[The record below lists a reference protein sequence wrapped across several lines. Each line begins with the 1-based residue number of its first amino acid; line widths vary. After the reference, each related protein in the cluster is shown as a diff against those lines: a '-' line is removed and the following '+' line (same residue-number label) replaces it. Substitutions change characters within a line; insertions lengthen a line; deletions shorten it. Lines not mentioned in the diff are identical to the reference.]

1 MAEETLIMNW
11 EQIEGGWKQWSGK
24 IKEKWGK
31 LTDDD
36 LTVVAGRR
44 DQLTGI
50 LQRRYGF
57 AKEQAEKELD
67 NFVKSIH

>member
-1 MAEETLIMNW
+1 MNW